1 MTTIATLFTG
11 FGGVEIGAM
20 ATGLTPIWGIEYN
33 PKIAAVAN
41 KNLGNHVVVADVRH
55 VNPCTLE
62 RPDVLHASPVCKN
75 ASVASNGSES
85 SGDIETAEAVVGFIE
100 TLRPGIFTLENVF
113 PYRHFESFNKIT
125 NCLSRA
131 GYMWDYNNVNT
142 ADYGVP
148 QTRRRLILRAVHGR
162 LLPQLPPPEKWRGWY
177 EAIEDLI
184 PTLPEA
190 KLAQWQLDRLPE
202 KIKISSLV
210 DSSKTIRDATV
221 YGKDT
226 PAMTI
231 SKSLCER
238 PSHLYAI
245 LIDGS
250 NGNNFDDN
258 GSLTMRYNDQPANTV
273 KGSAS
278 AVHRVLFDNGRVVS
292 LTPRALA
299 RLQSIPDWYELP
311 KQRRLA
317 SEGIGNAVPPFMM
330 QKILRQLI

>member
-1 MTTIATLFTG
+1 MGITPSRKTAVLGGQTQTILMQMEISSCQDRIDMPTIATLFTG
-11 FGGVEIGAM
+11 FGGVEIGAIG
-20 ATGLTPIWGIEYN
+20 AGLNPIWGVECN

-41 KNLGNHVVVADVRH
+41 KNLGDHIIVADVRH
-55 VNPCTLE
+55 IDPSNLP

-75 ASVASNGSES
+75 ASIASDGTES
-85 SGDIETAEAVVGFIE
+85 SEDVETAEAVVRFIGS
-100 TLRPGIFTLENVF
+100 LRPSVFTLENVF

-125 NCLSRA
+125 NCLSEN
-131 GYMWDYNNVNT
+131 GYMWHYQNINS

-162 LLPQLPPPEKWRGWY
+162 LLPPLPPPEKWRGWY
-177 EAIEDLI
+177 EAIGDLI
-184 PTLPEA
+184 PSLPER
-190 KLAQWQLDRLPE
+190 KLAQWQLDRLPNT
-202 KIKISSLV
+202 IKATSLV
-210 DSSKTIRDATV
+210 DSSKTIRDATICET
-221 YGKDT
+221 DI

-231 SKSLCER
+231 TKNLCER

-245 LIDGS
+245 LIDG
-250 NGNNFDDN
+250 
-258 GSLTMRYNDQPANTV
+258 
-273 KGSAS
+273 
-278 AVHRVLFDNGRVVS
+278 HNGRVVS

-330 QKILRQLI
+330 QKILKQLI